1 MATDDL
7 PILIVSDDA
16 PTAASATTAATRFR
30 EATGETLVRT
40 LDVKTWSSGVDLGA
54 VYARATEEVRE
65 AVARENVSLRR
76 IREHVF
82 PRIAD
87 APDAPPGAGVYQ
99 MAAGDLE
106 RIHRDLLFAGRVEA
120 CDGTRQTHDTLPLT
134 IHQIGVGLVSYRGD
148 AGTYGQRLFQRD
160 LRMENADPAEE
171 VTQLLRRRAERGGLN
186 QPEASGALP
195 TLTQRGIMAHAER
208 AVLLHHS
215 RALWRMGHGNPAPY
229 EIVTGSGYLELLI
242 EGTRTVRELV
252 EGHQRFVYVASEPGD
267 RVLLTVG
274 QALHPLEYAIVG
286 TLRDEIFA
294 VIEQGKYWSHIPDS
308 IDTTWDGE
316 RLTPRDW
323 IERFRDEVASQ
334 VVVGVY
340 RASHLAP
347 PQVFYAHV
355 NHAHIAARIAIAD
368 SVLQEHRG
376 FPMLIDLAD
385 RLCQATF
392 GGAAF
397 AGPIAAAYADADA
410 SWRFLSERA
419 TRR

>member
-1 MATDDL
+1 MSDDF
-7 PILIVSDDA
+7 PILIVSDDIIA
-16 PTAASATTAATRFR
+16 TGAAAATTRFR
-30 EATGETLVRT
+30 EVTGETLAQA
-40 LDVKTWSSGVDLGA
+40 LDVTTWGTGVDVGA

-65 AVARENVSLRR
+65 AVTRENGYIRR
-76 IREHVF
+76 VREHVF
-82 PRIAD
+82 PCLAE
-87 APDAPPGAGVYQ
+87 AEDAPPGAGVYQ
-99 MAAGDLE
+99 MAADELE

-134 IHQIGVGLVSYRGD
+134 IHSIGVALLSYRGD
-148 AGTYGQRLFQRD
+148 VGTYGQRLFQRD
-160 LRMENADPAEE
+160 LRMVHADPVEE
-171 VTQLLRRRAERGGLN
+171 VTALLRRAERGGLN

-208 AVLLHHS
+208 AVLLRHGT
-215 RALWRMGHGNPAPY
+215 APWRMGHGNPAPY
-229 EIVTGSGYLELLI
+229 EIVTGSGYPELLV

-252 EGHQRFVYVASEPGD
+252 EGHRRFVYVASEPSD

-274 QALHPLEYAIVG
+274 EALRPLEYAIVG
-286 TLRDEIFA
+286 TLRNAIFDI
-294 VIEQGKYWSHIPDS
+294 VDGGKYWPRFPGDMNAM
-308 IDTTWDGE
+308 WDGE
-316 RLTPRDW
+316 RLTPREW
-323 IERFRDEVASQ
+323 AERFRDAVASQ

-340 RASHLAP
+340 RASQLAP
-347 PQVFYAHV
+347 PQVFYAHAM
-355 NHAHIAARIAIAD
+355 HAHIAARIAIAD

-397 AGPIAAAYADADA
+397 AGPIAAAYADAGA
-410 SWRFLSERA
+410 PWRYLSERA